1 MIDANLF
8 QKVMAARGAENTQD
22 SMPFPNK
29 ILWLGSCYMSP
40 VCTSTVYRTTTTIIS
55 PILSD
60 PYVVVVTV
68 YSTPVLECSSSCTNN
83 ASFSISSISLERRA
97 TASKQRRVPDRD
109 TGHYAP
115 PTRRPAGRRAS
126 ASVYVV
132 SAFSLR
138 GAGAAG
144 ATRGDRNHHVPRRSH
159 MHAAMM

>member
-40 VCTSTVYRTTTTIIS
+40 VCTSTVYRTTTTTIIS

-109 TGHYAP
+109 TG
-115 PTRRPAGRRAS
+115 RPLRAADAAAGRPES
-126 ASVYVV
+126 FCVGV
-132 SAFSLR
+132 R
-138 GAGAAG
+138 GLCF
-144 ATRGDRNHHVPRRSH
+144 
-159 MHAAMM
+159 

>member
-40 VCTSTVYRTTTTIIS
+40 VCTSTVYRTTTTTIIS

-109 TGHYAP
+109 TGRP
-115 PTRRPAGRRAS
+115 LRGGRPAGELLRRCTW
-126 ASVYVV
+126 
-132 SAFSLR
+132 SLLLVCVAR
-138 GAGAAG
+138 ARPGRCEATETTMFPAGR
-144 ATRGDRNHHVPRRSH
+144 TCMQH
-159 MHAAMM
+159 